1 MSPQFVDFND
11 DGHIDIVAGIFD
23 GSPHVAFGD
32 GKHWQQPETIL
43 DKNGEIIVL
52 NAFWNF
58 DEKKWDATDRCNPE
72 INMPTKDGKPAE
84 GHLTSAI
91 AMDVDEDGDY
101 DLVLGDHTSGY
112 VYLRR
117 NEGSNQKPQFAAK
130 NETVLADG
138 RPMHDAGTVATIRS
152 VDWNGDGK
160 LDLLVGGMGDPY
172 GDKTG
177 GGVTLYL
184 NDEVRRSLSFDQAIT
199 LILPSQKQKTTE
211 PKRPDVGLHPEA
223 IDVDGDGDLDLL
235 VGGYSQWTPSQNQLS
250 DQEQA
255 ELKTLRSEL
264 TAIQE
269 RTATLS
275 AIITKALEGL
285 EGDPRTEKHMKL
297 YDAQRPERAKL
308 TKHRQKILPRI
319 EELAPQAKR
328 VSFTWVY
335 ENITPK
341 ESSGQR

>member
-11 DGHIDIVAGIFD
+11 DGHLDIVVGIFD

-32 GKHWQQPETIL
+32 GKHWQQPHTIL

-58 DEKKWDATDRCNPE
+58 EEKKWDATDRCNPE
-72 INMPTKDGKPAE
+72 SNMPTTNGKPAE

-91 AMDVDEDGDY
+91 AMDWDTDGDF
-101 DLVLGDHTSGY
+101 DLVLGDHKSGY

-130 NETVLADG
+130 NETVMAG
-138 RPMHDAGTVATIRS
+138 GKPMHDAGTVATIRS

-160 LDLLVGGMGDPY
+160 LDLMVSGMGDPF
-172 GDKTG
+172 GDATG
-177 GGVTLYL
+177 GGVALYL
-184 NDEVRRSLSFDQAIT
+184 NEGSSFGQAIT
-199 LILPSQKQKTTE
+199 LIEPSQKPKVTE

-223 IDVDGDGDLDLL
+223 VDIDGDGDLDLL
-235 VGGYSQWTPSQNQLS
+235 VGGYSQWTPASKGLS
-250 DQEQA
+250 ETEKA
-255 ELKTLRSEL
+255 ELKVLRSDL
-264 TAIQE
+264 AAIQKE
-269 RTATLS
+269 TAALS
-275 AIITKALEGL
+275 AIITEALEGL

-297 YDAQRPERAKL
+297 YNAQRPQRAKL
-308 TKHRQKILPRI
+308 TTHRQKILPRI
-319 EELAPQAKR
+319 EELAPRAKR
-328 VSFTWVY
+328 VSFTWAY
-335 ENITPK
+335 ENITPR